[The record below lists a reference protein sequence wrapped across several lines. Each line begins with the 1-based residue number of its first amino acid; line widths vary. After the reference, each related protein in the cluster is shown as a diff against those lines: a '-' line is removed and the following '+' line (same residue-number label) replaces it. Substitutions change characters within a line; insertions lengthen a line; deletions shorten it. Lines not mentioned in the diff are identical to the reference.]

1 MFIGASSVE
10 EDQVSRHAFASDQH
24 AQLQTTTM
32 DAGKADL
39 NMVMYFL
46 LKGLGRRC
54 SRVTLAR

>member
-1 MFIGASSVE
+1 
-10 EDQVSRHAFASDQH
+10 
-24 AQLQTTTM
+24 M